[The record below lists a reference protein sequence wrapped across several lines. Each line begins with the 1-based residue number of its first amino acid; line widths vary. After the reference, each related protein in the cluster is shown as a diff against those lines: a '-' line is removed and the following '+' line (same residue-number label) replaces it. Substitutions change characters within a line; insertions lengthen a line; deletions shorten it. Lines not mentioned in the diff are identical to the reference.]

1 MDFHKN
7 TSVKRKTGWIT
18 SELYYWH
25 DTQNWSG
32 FLEPSTTVQP
42 GLHFENAETKRRMQN
57 LVNAVGLEHH
67 LVRLRPEMV
76 SDDII
81 HLVHP
86 QNQIDKIKKI
96 CDSGGGDAG
105 SMTPIGPASLDIANL
120 SVGGIIKALDE
131 LYEGNID
138 NAYVLC
144 RPPGHHA
151 LPDLAMGFC
160 IFANAAIGIRHA
172 QKQYDVEK
180 VVCIDWDVH
189 HGNGT
194 ETIFIDDPNVLT
206 ISLHQNNL
214 FPPDSGCTKTTTH
227 QKSNLNIPLPPGSGS
242 GAYRTAFERIV
253 LPAVDEFEPHLIVIA
268 SGFDSCAL
276 DPLGMQMLSSEDY
289 RWMTRQLLK
298 SADKHCEGRVVAT
311 HEGGYSATYVP
322 YCGLAVLEE
331 LSGASESFEDP
342 FKEIIASYGGQSISN
357 DQLEAITAASIKFF
371 TSTKKGDEDEK

>member
-1 MDFHKN
+1 MEFHKD
-7 TSVKRKTGWIT
+7 TSFERRTGWIT

-42 GLHFENAETKRRMQN
+42 GLHFENPETKRRMQN
-57 LVNAVGLEHH
+57 LVEAVGLGQH
-67 LVRLRPEMV
+67 LVPLKPEIV
-76 SDDII
+76 STDII
-81 HLVHP
+81 QLVHP
-86 QNQIDKIKKI
+86 QSHIDKIKKV

-105 SMTPIGPASLDIANL
+105 SMTPVGPASFDIANL
-120 SVGGIIKALDE
+120 SVGGIIKAIDE
-131 LYEGNID
+131 LYAGNID

-151 LPDLAMGFC
+151 ISDLAMGFC
-160 IFANAAIGIRHA
+160 IFANAAIGIRYA
-172 QKQYDVEK
+172 QKRYNAGK
-180 VVCIDWDVH
+180 VVSIDWDVH

-214 FPPDSGCTKTTTH
+214 FPSNSGGTETTTF
-227 QKSNLNIPLPPGSGS
+227 QNSNLNIPLPPGSGS
-242 GAYRTAFERIV
+242 GAYRAAFEKLV
-253 LPAVDEFEPHLIVIA
+253 LPAVDEFEPQLIIIP

-276 DPLGMQMLSSEDY
+276 DPLGRQLLSSEDY
-289 RWMTRQLLK
+289 RWMTRQLLQ
-298 SADKHCEGRVVAT
+298 SADKHCEGRVIAT

-331 LSGASESFEDP
+331 LSGASECFEDP
-342 FKEIIASYGGQSISN
+342 FKEMIANYGGQSVSN
-357 DQLEAITAASIKFF
+357 DQWESIKAASTEYF
-371 TSTKKGDEDEK
+371 TSNKKGR